1 MPNDSQLSS
10 LIDDEGRLFG
20 IVNIVDILV
29 VLLVLAVGVAG
40 FALLSGGSAGE
51 QETRFVTVD
60 LGSQPGYIAEQ
71 ITVGDEWDVQGSS
84 SFTITDVYRAPAIDA
99 ENDTQVLLRAQING
113 TPVGNTQATTAEQQ
127 LQPISFNGDSL
138 RFGDQLNVQTVKY
151 TVSGTVTAIG
161 QTEAELP
168 TQSRGFVVEA
178 TVDRSVADQIDAG
191 DRFVS
196 GGTEQLRVETVN
208 VYSKLQEEIR
218 RVVVGITAQTQ
229 VESGVTLY
237 GSQPVQ
243 TGASISIRTNTYQF
257 TGDIATVGSVEPP
270 GTSSSRTVTIDVENI
285 APERANAITTGA
297 TEQSQDVIT
306 AQVLSKVAQPA
317 TETIQSSGG
326 FQTIEH
332 PTQLDLTMTIEL
344 SVREFQ
350 DGRIQFRGES
360 VNPGDTLSVALDGI
374 VVEGTITEIS

>member
-1 MPNDSQLSS
+1 MADDSQLSS

-20 IVNIVDILV
+20 LVNIVDILV

-40 FALLSGGSAGE
+40 FALVTGGSAGE

-60 LGSQPGYIAEQ
+60 IGSQPGYIAEQ
-71 ITVGDEWDVQGSS
+71 ITVGDEWDVQGSD

-113 TPVGNTQATTAEQQ
+113 TPLGNTQDVTAEQQ
-127 LQPISFNGDSL
+127 LQPISFTGGPL
-138 RFGDQLNVQTVKY
+138 RFGDQLNIQTNKY
-151 TVSGTVTAIG
+151 RVAGTVTAIG

-208 VYSKLQEEIR
+208 VYPTLQEDVR

-237 GSQPVQ
+237 GSQPIQ
-243 TGASISIRTNTYQF
+243 AGTSINVRTETYQLA
-257 TGDIATVGSVEPP
+257 GDIVTVGGVEPP
-270 GTSSSRTVTIDVENI
+270 GTASSRTVTIDVENI

-306 AQVLSKVAQPA
+306 AQVLSRVTQPA
-317 TETIQSSGG
+317 TETIQSGGG

-332 PTQLDLTMTIEL
+332 PTQLDLTMDIEL

-360 VNPGDTLSVALDGI
+360 INTGDTLSVALDGI
-374 VVEGTITEIS
+374 VVEGIITEIS

>member
-1 MPNDSQLSS
+1 
-10 LIDDEGRLFG
+10 
-20 IVNIVDILV
+20 
-29 VLLVLAVGVAG
+29 LVLAVGVAG
-40 FALLSGGSAGE
+40 FALVTGGSAGE

-71 ITVGDEWDVQGSS
+71 ITVGDEWDVQGSD

-113 TPVGNTQATTAEQQ
+113 TPLRNTQDVTAEQR
-127 LQPISFNGDSL
+127 LQPISFNGGPL
-138 RFGDQLNVQTVKY
+138 RFGDQLNVQTDTYRVA
-151 TVSGTVTAIG
+151 GTVTAIG

-208 VYSKLQEEIR
+208 VYPTLQEDVR

-237 GSQPVQ
+237 GNQPIQPGTAITVQ
-243 TGASISIRTNTYQF
+243 TETYQLA
-257 TGDIATVGSVEPP
+257 GDIVTVGGVEPP
-270 GTSSSRTVTIDVENI
+270 GTASSRTVTIDVENI

-297 TEQSQDVIT
+297 TEQSQDIIT

-317 TETIQSSGG
+317 TETIQSGGG

-332 PTQLDLTMTIEL
+332 PTQLDLTMDVEL

-360 VNPGDTLSVALDGI
+360 VNTGDTLSVALDGI
-374 VVEGTITEIS
+374 VVEGIITEIS

>member
-1 MPNDSQLSS
+1 MADDSQLSS
-10 LIDDEGRLFG
+10 LIDNEGRLFG
-20 IVNIVDILV
+20 LVNIVDILV

-40 FALLSGGSAGE
+40 FALVTGGSAGE

-71 ITVGDEWDVQGSS
+71 ITVGDEWDVQGSD

-113 TPVGNTQATTAEQQ
+113 TPLGNTQDVTAEQQ
-127 LQPISFNGDSL
+127 LQPISFNGGPL
-138 RFGDQLNVQTVKY
+138 RFGDQLKIQTNKY
-151 TVSGTVTAIG
+151 RVAGTVTAIG

-168 TQSRGFVVEA
+168 TQSRGFVIEA

-196 GGTEQLRVETVN
+196 GGTEQLRVETAN
-208 VYSKLQEEIR
+208 VYPTLQEDVR

-229 VESGVTLY
+229 VEGGVTLY
-237 GSQPVQ
+237 GSQPIQPGTAINV
-243 TGASISIRTNTYQF
+243 RTETYQLA
-257 TGDIATVGSVEPP
+257 GNIVTVGGVEPP
-270 GTSSSRTVTIDVENI
+270 GTASSRTVTIDVENI

-297 TEQSQDVIT
+297 TEQSQDIIT

-317 TETIQSSGG
+317 TETIQSGGG

-332 PTQLDLTMTIEL
+332 PTQLDLTMDVEL

-360 VNPGDTLSVALDGI
+360 VNTGDTLSVALDGI
-374 VVEGTITEIS
+374 VVEGIITEIS

>member
-1 MPNDSQLSS
+1 MADDSQPSS

-20 IVNIVDILV
+20 LINIVDILV
-29 VLLVLAVGVAG
+29 VLLFLAIGIAG
-40 FALLSGGSAGE
+40 FALFTGGAGE
-51 QETRFVTVD
+51 QETRFVTVN
-60 LGSQPGYIAEQ
+60 LESQPGYIAEQ
-71 ITVGDEWDVQGSS
+71 ITVSDEWDVQGSD

-113 TPVGNTQATTAEQQ
+113 TPLGDTQEVTAEQQ
-127 LQPISFNGDSL
+127 LQPISFNGDPL
-138 RFGDQLNVQTVKY
+138 RFGDQLNVQTSKY
-151 TVSGTVTAIG
+151 RVAGTVTAIG

-168 TQSRGFVVEA
+168 TQSRRFVVEA
-178 TVDRSVADQIDAG
+178 TVDRSVADQIDVG

-208 VYSKLQEEIR
+208 IYPTLQEGVR
-218 RVVVGITAQTQ
+218 RVVVGITAQTR
-229 VESGVTLY
+229 VKSGVTLY
-237 GSQPVQ
+237 GSQPIQADTSINVQ
-243 TGASISIRTNTYQF
+243 TETYQLA
-257 TGDIATVGSVEPP
+257 GDIVTVGGVEPP
-270 GTSSSRTVTIDVENI
+270 GTASSRTVTIDVENI

-317 TETIQSSGG
+317 TETIQSGGG

-332 PTQLDLTMTIEL
+332 PTQLDLTINIEL

-360 VNPGDTLSVALDGI
+360 VNIGDMLSVVLDGI
-374 VVEGTITEIS
+374 VVEGTITDVS

>member
-1 MPNDSQLSS
+1 MADDSQLSS

-20 IVNIVDILV
+20 LVNIVDILV

-40 FALLSGGSAGE
+40 FALVTGGSAGE

-60 LGSQPGYIAEQ
+60 IGSQPGYIAEQ
-71 ITVGDEWDVQGSS
+71 ITVGDEWDVQGSD

-113 TPVGNTQATTAEQQ
+113 TPLGNTQDVTAEQQ
-127 LQPISFNGDSL
+127 LQPISFTGGPL
-138 RFGDQLNVQTVKY
+138 RFGDQLNIQTNKY
-151 TVSGTVTAIG
+151 RVAGTVTAIG

-208 VYSKLQEEIR
+208 VYPTLQEDVR

-237 GSQPVQ
+237 GSQPIQ
-243 TGASISIRTNTYQF
+243 AGTSINVRTETYQLA
-257 TGDIATVGSVEPP
+257 GDIVTVGGVEPP
-270 GTSSSRTVTIDVENI
+270 GTASSRTVTIDVENI

-306 AQVLSKVAQPA
+306 AQVLSRVTQPA
-317 TETIQSSGG
+317 TETIQSGGG

-332 PTQLDLTMTIEL
+332 PTQLDLTMDIDL

-360 VNPGDTLSVALDGI
+360 VNTGDTLAVALDGI
-374 VVEGTITEIS
+374 VVEGIITEIS